1 MSGFLAEGGAV
12 AGDDESLREVV
23 SDPRALAAW
32 CDAHPEDPRAVSSLR
47 MLGRLDEAAALARR
61 SLAGAGLP
69 PLVRAVRR
77 ARYAQVLHRQGAFL
91 PADEQFDL
99 AAEET
104 GFEDP
109 TSPSSLSV
117 LAAIFHHRATSRFD
131 HARAERAAGHDLA
144 AARLRDSALEDARRA
159 LAMRSHLS
167 PDDEDLIDI
176 GRQVVAR
183 IERDVR
189 GGEAEHHPP
198 AP

>member
-1 MSGFLAEGGAV
+1 MSGFLAEGV
-12 AGDDESLREVV
+12 PVTIDDESLREVV

-61 SLAGAGLP
+61 SLDGAGLP

-77 ARYAQVLHRQGAFL
+77 ARYAQVLHHQGAFL

-104 GFEDP
+104 GLEDP

-117 LAAIFHHRATSRFD
+117 LAAIFQHRATSRFD
-131 HARAERAAGHDLA
+131 HARAEQAEGRDLA

-167 PDDEDLIDI
+167 PGEEDLVDAA
-176 GRQVVAR
+176 RQVAAR

-189 GGEAEHHPP
+189 GGGAEQPP